1 MRRRL
6 LLVGAALLP
15 ALALP
20 MAAAGADPQALP
32 QSGARTVTTLRPV
45 PQVKGEGG
53 KKDNRECLE
62 RKRVKEAERWAD
74 DRAGEISFAV
84 LDECGRLLGDHPY
97 RVHYS
102 ASVVKVMLMV
112 AYLRRSDVRHDD
124 LTDDEKSMLGPMI
137 TMSDNDAANQVYGL
151 VGDDGLYDLARKA
164 KMKHFTTMPTW
175 GGSEITAGDQV
186 NFVGRIERY
195 VPKRHEAYA
204 LGLMSRVVEPQ
215 RWGIPRLPLP
225 GWKVAIKGGWSPQA
239 SGGGWRVNQVAL
251 LRRHG
256 RRLSVAILTSDDPD
270 FGYGRASIEGVGK
283 RLLRAYRTK

>member
-1 MRRRL
+1 MRRL
-6 LLVGAALLP
+6 LLIGAALLP

-20 MAAAGADPQALP
+20 AAAGAEPHALP
-32 QSGARTVTTLRPV
+32 ASGATTVATLRPV
-45 PQVKGEGG
+45 GHEKPEGG
-53 KKDNRECLE
+53 DGENRECLE
-62 RKRVKEAERWAD
+62 RKRVREAERWAD

-112 AYLRRSDVRHDD
+112 AYLRRADVRHDE
-124 LTDDEKSMLGPMI
+124 LTDGEKSMLGPMI
-137 TMSDNDAANQVYGL
+137 TMSDNDRANQVYGI
-151 VGDDGLYDLARKA
+151 VGEEGLYDLAAKA
-164 KMKHFTTMPTW
+164 KMKRFTTMPSW

-195 VPKRHEAYA
+195 VPKRHEPYA
-204 LGLMSRVVEPQ
+204 LALMSHVIEPQ
-215 RWGIPRLPLP
+215 RWGIPRVPLP
-225 GWKVAIKGGWSPQA
+225 GWKIAIKGGWSPQA

-256 RRLSVAILTSDDPD
+256 RRLTVAILTSDDPD
-270 FGYGRASIEGVGK
+270 FEYGRASIEGVAK
-283 RLLRAYRTK
+283 RLLGAYRHK

>member
-1 MRRRL
+1 
-6 LLVGAALLP
+6 V
-15 ALALP
+15 
-20 MAAAGADPQALP
+20 AAGAQPEALP
-32 QSGARTVTTLRPV
+32 DSGARTVTTLRPV
-45 PQVKGEGG
+45 PHGEGEGG
-53 KKDNRECLE
+53 EKDNRECLE
-62 RKRVKEAERWAD
+62 RKRVEEAERWAD

-97 RVHYS
+97 RLHYS

-124 LTDDEKSMLGPMI
+124 LTDDERSMLGPMI
-137 TMSDNDAANQVYGL
+137 TMSDNDRANQVYGI
-151 VGDDGLYDLARKA
+151 VGDEGLYDLARKA

-239 SGGGWRVNQVAL
+239 AGGGWRVNQVAL

-256 RRLSVAILTSDDPD
+256 RRLTVAILTSDDPG

>member
-1 MRRRL
+1 MRRL
-6 LLVGAALLP
+6 LLIGAALLP

-20 MAAAGADPQALP
+20 AAAGAEPHALP
-32 QSGARTVTTLRPV
+32 TSGAMTVTTLRPV
-45 PQVKGEGG
+45 AHEKPKGGE
-53 KKDNRECLE
+53 KDNRECLD
-62 RKRVKEAERWAD
+62 RQRVEEAERWAD
-74 DRAGEISFAV
+74 HRAGEISFAV
-84 LDECGRLLGDHPY
+84 LDECGRLRGDHPY

-112 AYLRRSDVRHDD
+112 AYLRRPEVRHDE
-124 LTDDEKSMLGPMI
+124 LTDDEKAMLAPMI
-137 TMSDNDAANQVYGL
+137 TMSDNDRANQVFGI
-151 VGDDGLYDLARKA
+151 VGEEGLYDVADKA

-204 LGLMSRVVEPQ
+204 LGLMSHVIEPQ
-215 RWGIPRLPLP
+215 RWGIPRVKLP
-225 GWKVAIKGGWSPQA
+225 GWKIAIKGGWSPQA

-256 RRLSVAILTSDDPD
+256 RRLTVAILTSDDPD
-270 FGYGRASIEGVGK
+270 FEYGRASIEGVGK
-283 RLLRAYRTK
+283 RLLRAYRHK